1 MAAQVDTMKAAE
13 IQISDGQIPW
23 KSPWLDRWKKT
34 CLLFD
39 GLNSHFCDRKKFPH
53 PVFSPSQT
61 PPRLVRRFSPWN
73 CSFQTL
79 LLCQWPQKWQ
89 AFPVPFIKFYTYTY
103 VYIYTVICLFI
114 CTYSKSMP
122 LSIYRSIDLSV
133 ILSICLFIYP
143 SIHPSI
149 HRLIDLSIYRSMDL
163 STYRVM
169 GHGSIDLSVYRSISL
184 SIYLPIYT
192 HTHIHI
198 YTYTHMHIYM
208 VHWNVYIHVWLKY
221 LLWKMRM
228 IIINQPDTRPLYF
241 KIIHQPIIH

>member
-1 MAAQVDTMKAAE
+1 MFAV
-13 IQISDGQIPW
+13 W
-23 KSPWLDRWKKT
+23 W
-34 CLLFD
+34 F
-39 GLNSHFCDRKKFPH
+39 KFPFLRSQKAS
-53 PVFSPSQT
+53 PSVFSPSQT

-89 AFPVPFIKFYTYTY
+89 AFPVPFINFYTYTY
-103 VYIYTVICLFI
+103 VYIYMYIYIQLFI

-133 ILSICLFIYP
+133 GLSICLFIYP

-149 HRLIDLSIYRSMDL
+149 HRLIDFSIYRSMDL
-163 STYRVM
+163 STYRAM
-169 GHGSIDLSVYRSISL
+169 GLWIYRSIGLSVYQ
-184 SIYLPIYT
+184 SIYPY
-192 HTHIHI
+192 THIHI
-198 YTYTHMHIYM
+198 YTYTHMHIYL

-221 LLWKMRM
+221 LLWKIIM

>member
-1 MAAQVDTMKAAE
+1 MAKSRENHHGWIGEKKNMFAVWWFKFPFLRSQKVSPSCFFTFPDTAAIGTAFFSLE
-13 IQISDGQIPW
+13 
-23 KSPWLDRWKKT
+23 
-34 CLLFD
+34 LLFSD
-39 GLNSHFCDRKKFPH
+39 LIALSMASEMAGI
-53 PVFSPSQT
+53 
-61 PPRLVRRFSPWN
+61 PRTIHKIL
-73 CSFQTL
+73 
-79 LLCQWPQKWQ
+79 
-89 AFPVPFIKFYTYTY
+89 Y
-103 VYIYTVICLFI
+103 VYICIYIYTVICLFI